1 MAIAEVPEAAEQAPR
16 LPDDDEA
23 LLAEAGVRERPPAQE
38 GLFRDGCWLRRVSG
52 EPALLFGGGR
62 ALLLE
67 VAHPLVAAGVA
78 AHSNFRADPFGRLR
92 RTLDAMSAITFRD
105 RDSALAATRSV
116 ERAHARVVGRL
127 SQPTRRF
134 ERGTPYAGR
143 QPELMFWVWA
153 TLVDTAVVMYER
165 FVAPLGPQALDAYYA
180 DHRVVARVL
189 GVPERNVPSDWRDFR
204 ARFDEILDSDLL
216 EVTPEAREI
225 ADAVLG
231 TGGLGP
237 ARLVTAGL
245 LPPRLREAFGLSWS
259 EEKERALDALATS
272 VRGLRLS

>member
-1 MAIAEVPEAAEQAPR
+1 
-16 LPDDDEA
+16 
-23 LLAEAGVRERPPAQE
+23 
-38 GLFRDGCWLRRVSG
+38 
-52 EPALLFGGGR
+52 
-62 ALLLE
+62 
-67 VAHPLVAAGVA
+67 
-78 AHSNFRADPFGRLR
+78 
-92 RTLDAMSAITFRD
+92 
-105 RDSALAATRSV
+105 
-116 ERAHARVVGRL
+116 
-127 SQPTRRF
+127 
-134 ERGTPYAGR
+134 
-143 QPELMFWVWA
+143 MFWVWA